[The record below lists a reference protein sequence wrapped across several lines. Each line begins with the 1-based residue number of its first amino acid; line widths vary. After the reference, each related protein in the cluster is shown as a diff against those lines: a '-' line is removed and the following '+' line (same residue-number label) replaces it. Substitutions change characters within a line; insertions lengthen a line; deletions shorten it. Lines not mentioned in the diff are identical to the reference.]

1 VGQRLIEL
9 DGLIVGKTGEIE
21 RREKELDG
29 ERLDAEKN
37 LLDAEGRRADQ
48 VLARLYRAISEVARR
63 EGVSV
68 VMDKTATLYGNP
80 AVDLT
85 DKVLAQLRGAAPAP

>member
-1 VGQRLIEL
+1 MDGRIVALQGNIERLQGEL
-9 DGLIVGKTGEIE
+9 DK
-21 RREKELDG
+21 
-29 ERLDAEKN
+29 ERLGAERN
-37 LLDAEGRRADQ
+37 LLDAEGRKTDQ

-68 VMDKTATLYGNP
+68 VVDKSATLYGHP

-85 DKVLAQLRGAAPAP
+85 DKVLKQLRGVVPAQ